1 MSCAGVLPFLESAVG
16 LVCPADRDYA
26 DYIVEYLTDPQ
37 GTLRRQLDLLKRVEA
52 LAGQLHDSVFDESE
66 RTRARSTDRYDAV
79 LLSGVNVVRSMEKTS
94 HLLARCQVSSYSVLG
109 AVKHPWLHA
118 R

>member
-1 MSCAGVLPFLESAVG
+1 MSYAGVLPFLESTVG

-52 LAGQLHDSVFDESE
+52 LAGQLHDAVFDESE
-66 RTRARSTDRYDAV
+66 RTRARSTNRYQAM
-79 LLSGVNVVRSMEKTS
+79 LLCYLSRVGRQLE
-94 HLLARCQVSSYSVLG
+94 LR
-109 AVKHPWLHA
+109 LHSQGCDMPV
-118 R
+118 